1 MFITC
6 KLDWRRE
13 NNVRRVFDVQEFVRT
28 TVSHPCSESTS
39 PDVSAPSFPFLFV
52 LVPFFKN
59 LIFSHLW
66 CHKGSF
72 ATSQKS
78 PSTSEAAGVAAGCK
92 QRAKSAGAAVNLH
105 RFLPGFLTH
114 RLPAVPFSGQ
124 TQISRFPTHI
134 CPSLHLPNPSLPH
147 LMVSDLIAF
156 IGLAALQRGP
166 DQLTG
171 QKYPAMKWR
180 RNRGDFFFFFLKESN
195 KKLIFWCRQ
204 AN

>member
-13 NNVRRVFDVQEFVRT
+13 NNVHRVFDVQEFVRT

-39 PDVSAPSFPFLFV
+39 PDVSTPSFPFLFL

-59 LIFSHLW
+59 LIFSHLR

-105 RFLPGFLTH
+105 RPSRIPDSSSPRGSFQRPD
-114 RLPAVPFSGQ
+114 ADQ
-124 TQISRFPTHI
+124 QISHKKSFAPPSTSPT
-134 CPSLHLPNPSLPH
+134 PPQPLAH

-180 RNRGDFFFFFLKESN
+180 RNRGDFFFFF
-195 KKLIFWCRQ
+195 
-204 AN
+204 